1 LSIGPLRSFIKSL
14 GPGIIT
20 GSSDDDPSAI
30 TTYSQAGAQFGFGLL
45 WLVIILCP
53 LIIAIQKMRARIG
66 IATGGG
72 LASTIKKKYSNKVV

>member
-1 LSIGPLRSFIKSL
+1 
-14 GPGIIT
+14 
-20 GSSDDDPSAI
+20 
-30 TTYSQAGAQFGFGLL
+30 
-45 WLVIILCP
+45 VIILCP